1 MLRRI
6 TGAGGYCD
14 EYMYADARCAGDGR
28 HGAAKILM
36 VAGPQVQLL
45 AAGGQAS
52 EGFKEESINQ
62 SIMNQRGRHG
72 AGAES
77 CSVTT
82 AHPAAPFCNHNNN
95 ESVVKAV
102 CK

>member
-62 SIMNQRGRHG
+62 S
-72 AGAES
+72 
-77 CSVTT
+77 
-82 AHPAAPFCNHNNN
+82 
-95 ESVVKAV
+95 
-102 CK
+102 